1 MWFSDDCNRMCAH
14 RSKTVPLASHNP
26 INGGNKNKERKNGKE
41 RRKRGREWTNRK
53 ERGSFGDGWDYFLSA
68 KIVS

>member
-1 MWFSDDCNRMCAH
+1 MCTH
-14 RSKTVPLASHNP
+14 RSATVHIASHNP
-26 INGGNKNKERKNGKE
+26 INQGNENKGGRNGRE

-53 ERGSFGDGWDYFLSA
+53 DCGEFGDGWDYFLSA